1 MQQRKRVLIVDDN
14 PGIQDAF
21 RLIFEHAGHDTD
33 IYADGAEL
41 LSNNYRLPDLFI
53 LDKQLS
59 GVDGL
64 NLCQHL
70 KSEER
75 SRHIPVIIIS
85 ASPQLERLAAAAG
98 ADDFQEK
105 PFRMHDLL
113 DKVQRLLD
121 PD

>member
-1 MQQRKRVLIVDDN
+1 MIIDDD

-21 RLIFEHAGHDTD
+21 RLIFDHAGYDTA
-33 IYADGAEL
+33 IYADGEEVL
-41 LSNNYRLPDLFI
+41 NNSHYLLPDLFI

-64 NLCQHL
+64 DVCRHL
-70 KSEER
+70 KAEER
-75 SRHIPVIIIS
+75 SRHIPVIILS
-85 ASPQLERLAAAAG
+85 ASPRLGGLAMAAG

-113 DKVQRLLD
+113 AKVRQLLA
-121 PD
+121 PH